1 MPNEEKQ
8 TFSFKEIGNTE
19 KLGRFEKALP
29 SVLVKSD
36 TKKVIQA
43 ASDGGKDGDWS
54 NYTAA
59 IKNLNLKRITDYNFV
74 LVIFSPVIAAMQSI
88 LNYVAIHGNSLNEQ
102 ADRAHKELKTLVEK
116 VLAHRK
122 FTDLCNAIGSGNGPL
137 IKYILEEFVEYKQL
151 LLIMSGSK
159 YGLNNDDFMKR
170 AYNISAWRFSGK
182 YIRSHLFPF
191 IAHVFPS
198 RYAVAINMGL
208 GHQTQSTLPPD
219 GVAPTPEKKELNAS
233 NLTGLSTSGTKA
245 VIENSSD
252 DTDYPVSSHPLSA
265 GSVPQTDRS
274 ITSTAQITLPRLLLE
289 IKDGHF
295 EKVPLDVLHRG
306 GFLRGVSLEDIRPDL
321 IIIQNIVKKHYDKLL
336 PHPNTGKRDD
346 SFVANFSKI
355 LFNIQKDISLSVPLG
370 DQLGY
375 KPYLIMD
382 ALTSRLKHK

>member
-8 TFSFKEIGNTE
+8 TFSFKEIRNAE

-43 ASDGGKDGDWS
+43 ASDGGKYGDWS

-88 LNYVAIHGNSLNEQ
+88 LNYVAIHGSSLDEKAGQ
-102 ADRAHKELKTLVEK
+102 TYKDLKTLVEK
-116 VLAHRK
+116 VLTNKK
-122 FTDLCNAIGSGNGPL
+122 FADLCNAIGSGNGPL
-137 IKYILEEFVEYKQL
+137 IKYILENFAEYRDL
-151 LLIMSGSK
+151 LLIMSDSK
-159 YGLNNDDFMKR
+159 YGKHDDPFMTR
-170 AYNISAWRFSGK
+170 ASKITAWKFSGK

-233 NLTGLSTSGTKA
+233 NLTGLSTSGTTTA
-245 VIENSSD
+245 RVDSSVATGVPDNSD
-252 DTDYPVSSHPLSA
+252 PL
-265 GSVPQTDRS
+265 GVGDVPRFDRS
-274 ITSTAQITLPRLLLE
+274 VTSTAQITLPRLLLE

-295 EKVPLDVLHRG
+295 EKVPMDVLHRG
-306 GFLRGVSLEDIRPDL
+306 GFLRGLSLEDIRQDL
-321 IIIQNIVKKHYDKLL
+321 LTIQNIVKKHYDKLA
-336 PHPNTGKRDD
+336 PHPTTGKRDD
-346 SFVANFSKI
+346 SFVADFAKI
-355 LFNIQKDISLSVPLG
+355 LFDIQKDISLSVPLG

-382 ALTSRLKHK
+382 ALTSRLKHR